1 MNENSIHSRK
11 MHYPPETTTIMLIVK
26 LLAMYKQT
34 EQKKDLLDAIQDFHH
49 EFINENLMI
58 SHKMLGE
65 NYQRDLNN
73 LYELYSK
80 SFDFTG
86 MDVVRFKCRFL

>member
-1 MNENSIHSRK
+1 
-11 MHYPPETTTIMLIVK
+11 MHYPPETTTIRLIVK
-26 LLAMYKQT
+26 LLAMYKQSNAQN
-34 EQKKDLLDAIQDFHH
+34 ELLAAINDFHH

-73 LYELYSK
+73 LYESYSK
-80 SFDFTG
+80 SFDFTD
-86 MDVVRFKCRFL
+86 MPVVSVDREKALTI

>member
-1 MNENSIHSRK
+1 
-11 MHYPPETTTIMLIVK
+11 
-26 LLAMYKQT
+26 
-34 EQKKDLLDAIQDFHH
+34 
-49 EFINENLMI
+49 MI

-86 MDVVRFKCRFL
+86 MDVVSTVYCFGQNDCTPFCFAVHKTSKSFFAI

>member
-1 MNENSIHSRK
+1 
-11 MHYPPETTTIMLIVK
+11 MLVVK

-34 EQKKDLLDAIQDFHH
+34 EQKKELLDAIQDFHH

-80 SFDFTG
+80 SFDFTE
-86 MDVVRFKCRFL
+86 MDVVRLKCPFARIKFKINVMCSDCSS